1 MGSRK
6 RWWGHSV
13 AQTPGGHLLSW
24 VTRDSTC
31 WWPHWFTSSFGFLLL
46 GLSFLP
52 VWYDWSKIIWVGGG
66 GREAHEGGHICV
78 HIADSLHCPAE
89 THHCKAIILQR
100 TKQKTQCPTA
110 WFKFSYGSI
119 ITVTAWSTSFKPHH
133 ELLCPQTAV
142 WITDAHHDQSKHFL
156 QSLSVTAH
164 CPPLS
169 SCTDSN
175 TCSRVAFFSPRDTA
189 IRRFTKVDYQ
199 KEKAGH
205 QRPECSQ

>member
-1 MGSRK
+1 MSGEGSINIYTLPGVRRIAGEK
-6 RWWGHSV
+6 SLCSTG
-13 AQTPGGHLLSW
+13 AQPGAL
-24 VTRDSTC
+24 
-31 WWPHWFTSSFGFLLL
+31 WWPRG
-46 GLSFLP
+46 
-52 VWYDWSKIIWVGGG
+52 VGWACGG
-66 GREAHEGGHICV
+66 GREAHEGGHMYV
-78 HIADSLHCPAE
+78 HIADSLRCPAE

-110 WFKFSYGSI
+110 WFTFSYGSI

-142 WITDAHHDQSKHFL
+142 WITDARHDQSQHFL

-164 CPPLS
+164 CPPLT
-169 SCTDSN
+169 SCTESN
-175 TCSRVAFFSPRDTA
+175 SCSRVAFLSPRDTA
-189 IRRFTKVDYQ
+189 VRRFTKVDYQ